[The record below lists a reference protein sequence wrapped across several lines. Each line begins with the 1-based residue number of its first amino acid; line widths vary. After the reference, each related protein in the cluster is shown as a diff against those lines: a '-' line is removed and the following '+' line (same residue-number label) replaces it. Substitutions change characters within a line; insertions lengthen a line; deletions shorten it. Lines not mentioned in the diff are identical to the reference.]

1 MMVEFFDPAKN
12 TREIVGPFGWLW
24 MEGDEL
30 LAGQGREF
38 GNADP
43 NAIAVGYRELDGSW
57 VSYAT
62 HNNFTDIAFTTA
74 QPQGV

>member
-1 MMVEFFDPAKN
+1 MIVEFFDPAKN
-12 TREIVGPFGWLW
+12 TSERVGPFSWLW
-24 MEGDEL
+24 LEGDEL
-30 LAGQGREF
+30 LAGPGPEF

-43 NAIAVGYRELDGSW
+43 NAIAVGYRELDGRW

-74 QPQGV
+74 QPKGV

>member
-1 MMVEFFDPAKN
+1 MMIEFFDPAADS
-12 TREIVGPFGWLW
+12 REVFGPFHWIW

-62 HNNFTDIAFTTA
+62 HNKFTDIAFTPP

>member
-1 MMVEFFDPAKN
+1 MMIEFFDPA
-12 TREIVGPFGWLW
+12 TDSREVFGPFHWIW

-30 LAGQGREF
+30 LAGPGPEF

-62 HNNFTDIAFTTA
+62 HNKFTDIAFTTA

>member
-1 MMVEFFDPAKN
+1 MIVEFFDPTEN
-12 TREIVGPFGWLW
+12 TSEISGPFGWIW

-30 LAGQGREF
+30 RAGPGPEF

-43 NAIAVGYRELDGSW
+43 SAVAICYRETDGTW

-62 HNNFTDIAFTTA
+62 NNKFRDFSLSR
-74 QPQGV
+74 